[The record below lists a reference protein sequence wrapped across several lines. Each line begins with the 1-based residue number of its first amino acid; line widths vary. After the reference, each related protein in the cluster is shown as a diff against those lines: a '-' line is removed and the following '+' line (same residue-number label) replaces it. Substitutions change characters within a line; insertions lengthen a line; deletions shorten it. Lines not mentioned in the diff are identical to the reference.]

1 MPRFLVEVPHEAE
14 TIACARAVQLLLQ
27 TGSHFLTHAE
37 FGCKDGDHRGW
48 IIVEGE
54 TKEEVRNIL
63 PAFSDGRIRP
73 VVDKIYP
80 LAVVPAAKAHMEA
93 NAHLGK
99 IAVAIPGT

>member
-63 PAFSDGRIRP
+63 PAAQRASARIVGLNRFSLEELDELI
-73 VVDKIYP
+73 
-80 LAVVPAAKAHMEA
+80 KAH
-93 NAHLGK
+93 GS
-99 IAVAIPGT
+99 